1 MEKKLKMLDKVKV
14 CKKTAPW
21 NANYDSENNDSMYAL
36 HPCCFEWFG
45 FWTNFIWY
53 CSICLT
59 LFCCVAT
66 NMTNFFH
73 QLHLS
78 WFKTK
83 PVITKFFCK
92 NLYYTQTKKQEKSE
106 KICGVDFWKIK
117 KKEIWKLEEF
127 HSTVFFLQF
136 CTYIL
141 LLLLNN
147 FLHIDVD
154 VLERELDGHPSR
166 ILVNTLINSLRYGI
180 HAGYTGP
187 HKPRVSRNL
196 ISANQQPDVVTSN
209 LCKEISRVV

>member
-1 MEKKLKMLDKVKV
+1 M
-14 CKKTAPW
+14 
-21 NANYDSENNDSMYAL
+21 
-36 HPCCFEWFG
+36 
-45 FWTNFIWY
+45 
-53 CSICLT
+53 
-59 LFCCVAT
+59 
-66 NMTNFFH
+66 
-73 QLHLS
+73 
-78 WFKTK
+78 
-83 PVITKFFCK
+83 
-92 NLYYTQTKKQEKSE
+92 
-106 KICGVDFWKIK
+106 
-117 KKEIWKLEEF
+117 EEF